1 LRIDGDK
8 LTPELLLKAYA
19 MGVFPMAESQDD
31 PEVYWV
37 DPRRR
42 GIIPLDGMHVSRS
55 LARKIRQQRFAISYD
70 QDFAGVLAGCA
81 DREETWINRPI
92 FDLYLR
98 LHEQGHAHSIE
109 IREDAELVGGVY
121 GVALGGAFFGESM
134 FSTRPDTS
142 KIALVYLLDHLRQQ
156 GFSLFDTQFIT
167 PHLRRLG
174 GVEIGR
180 SDYRR
185 SLARALLTRA
195 RFLDETSTIPA
206 PQDLLQ
212 RITQTS

>member
-1 LRIDGDK
+1 MRIDSQI

-19 MGVFPMAESQDD
+19 MGVFPMAESREDT
-31 PEVYWV
+31 EVYWV

-42 GIIPLDGMHVSRS
+42 GILPLDGFHMSRS
-55 LARKIRQQRFAISYD
+55 LARKIRQERFHISYD

-81 DREETWINRPI
+81 NRSETWINDVI
-92 FDLYLR
+92 FQLYLR
-98 LHEQGHAHSIE
+98 LHEMGHAHSIE
-109 IREDAELVGGVY
+109 IWEKDDLVGGVY

-142 KIALVYLLDHLRQQ
+142 KIALAYLLDHLSRQ
-156 GFSLFDTQFIT
+156 GFLLFDTQFIT

-174 GVEIGR
+174 GIEIAR

-185 SLARALLTRA
+185 RLARALLVRA
-195 RFLDETSTIPA
+195 DFRGAGEIPQA
-206 PQDLLQ
+206 QVLLQ